1 MRVRIKFSC
10 DTAGT
15 YGPTTSLYRRL
26 TSGAAKNSEAD
37 PGDGS
42 RDARDSPA
50 SREIPLAK
58 RDSLRDVRCDKCLES
73 RAILS
78 PKIQANSA

>member
-1 MRVRIKFSC
+1 M
-10 DTAGT
+10 
-15 YGPTTSLYRRL
+15 GPATR
-26 TSGAAKNSEAD
+26 
-37 PGDGS
+37 
-42 RDARDSPA
+42 RDSPA

-58 RDSLRDVRCDKCLES
+58 RDSLRGVRCDKCLES